1 MFISVKIH
9 LNSAIHSDRRRQ
21 WHPTPVLLPGKSH
34 GWRSLVVQ
42 NKLYLGVYAKEDED
56 VVFVL
61 NWYLGVY
68 SGKVESSAL

>member
-1 MFISVKIH
+1 MA
-9 LNSAIHSDRRRQ
+9 N
-21 WHPTPVLLPGKSH
+21 
-34 GWRSLVVQ
+34 VQ
-42 NKLYLGVYAKEDED
+42 NDLYFGGYVKEDED